1 MPQSEALP
9 VRLALKRALSAAFWN
24 PNQEIDMI
32 CKVLGVSSVRIYTLF
47 RMCCIL
53 CCRSICYA

>member
-24 PNQEIDMI
+24 PGDGQ
-32 CKVLGVSSVRIYTLF
+32 VSGTSNFLQYKYHIFFAKSNNIKFSVHPF
-47 RMCCIL
+47 
-53 CCRSICYA
+53 